1 MRFKSCM
8 AASSDMAHEVSP
20 QIITVSVS
28 VIFVSQLRRIFSK
41 WFSQFGLKTSIGLA
55 GGSPDK

>member
-1 MRFKSCM
+1 M
-8 AASSDMAHEVSP
+8 AASSDMAQEVSP

-28 VIFVSQLRRIFSK
+28 VILVSQLRRIFSK